1 MELEQGKAHTLS
13 HHMVGITNVY
23 EAGGT
28 KLVSLMVLEPTT
40 RKETPH
46 RLQVGDTLTV
56 ETDKFKITAITLAA
70 KDKKGSITIQ
80 KA

>member
-1 MELEQGKAHTLS
+1 MELEQGKAHKVGD
-13 HHMVGITNVY
+13 HMIGITNVY

-28 KLVSLMVLEPTT
+28 KLVSLMLLEPTT

-46 RLQVGDTLTV
+46 RLQVNDVLAVGTAKYKV
-56 ETDKFKITAITLAA
+56 TDIKLPKGSE
-70 KDKKGSITIQ
+70 KGSITIQ